1 MKYLQKIKGWSG
13 TFLLLL
19 MMTLFAPWFANAQN
33 SSVATPNFE
42 TGNINEFNTMQL
54 TVNSGTTVNQYVPV
68 YAYFVDWKLISSQF
82 IIPAT
87 SLADMANGQI
97 TKMTFHSSTASASW
111 GNASFKVY
119 LVETNETTLSTLQDW
134 MGMTQVYEGNLSIAS
149 NEMVVVFDMPFSY
162 TGGNLLVGFN
172 QTTIGSH
179 GSEIYWYGVTA
190 TGASLGG
197 SLENGTFIQRNF
209 LPKTTFTYIP
219 TAYPRVKPVISSI
232 TPNSVS
238 FTWTSPSDNV
248 TGYQYQYKTS
258 TDAWPT
264 DWTSLDETSTSL
276 TINGLYAT
284 TDYDFRIK
292 ALYGENESVTTEISF
307 TTACDYVELPMED
320 DLDSYAGTTSTGVN
334 NLPQCWNYINTTTEN
349 GYKGYPLIY
358 NQSSYSHSGNNHL
371 RFYSY
376 RYSYS
381 PRDQYAILP
390 VMENVS
396 DLRIQFYAR
405 RYISSY
411 DGIIIVGV
419 MTDPTNAST
428 FTEVETINLTSEDYE
443 KYVVPFSGYSGSGGY
458 IAFKMSAPSSST
470 TYYCGVLVDDI
481 IVETIPNC
489 DAPSNLAMVEHSN
502 TSNSVDLSWT
512 PGGGETAWK
521 IQYKKET
528 ETTWTP
534 FTSQVTTNPF
544 TLTGLEPNTDYQVRV
559 AAYCDNN
566 NPNSI
571 SLYSDP
577 IGFTTLCEAI
587 SDFPWSEDFDSYTSG
602 YSTTFP
608 TNNLPQCWSYIN
620 TTTNNNYKG
629 CPAVTTYMNNDYY
642 LYFVSYYLTDP
653 QDQYAILPPMEDLNG
668 KRITFTARLRYSN
681 RPDSNIIVGVMT
693 NPWDAST
700 FVPIGATGNNLTIDK
715 TKFKVKFTNV
725 TGNYI
730 ALKMEAAT
738 NDNKY
743 VIVDDI
749 TVELAPDCEEPDN
762 LAFVEATGH
771 TATFSWTDNGG
782 SDAWQIYVATD
793 NTLPEEL
800 VSENLHEVTTNPG
813 TVSGLAPQTS
823 YYAWVRGN
831 CGDPVVYGAW
841 SDPVSFTTG
850 VACPQLINLTV
861 SEVATTSATINWTSD
876 GQETAWQVCVNNDE
890 AHLVDVVNNTYTIPG
905 LTPATTYTVKVRA
918 NCGGEDGYSDWSN
931 PKYFTTEVA
940 CPEQI
945 DFTVSDIASTYA
957 TLNWTSY
964 GQETAW
970 QICLNDDEAHLIDV
984 TNNSYTFTN
993 LTPAT
998 EYTVKMR
1005 ANCGIVDGYSDWTY
1019 EQWFTT
1025 DFCDPEYKCNI
1036 SYTANGFTGWDEV
1049 TIAIMDDETE
1059 IAWLTMNEG
1068 SGELALCPG
1077 DYSIVWYGDCEGG
1090 SFTIY
1095 GSDGNE
1101 LLSVAE
1107 CYELEYEQ
1115 VLGSFVH
1122 VCEGVCFPPK
1132 NVDVWAR
1139 ATSATMTWDQGGDEE
1154 QWKLSWSVDNSW
1166 TEPEIVNESSYDFD
1180 NLTPGATYKAR
1191 VKAVCGTDNE
1201 SGWKEITFT
1210 TPLCDDACRIR
1221 YVLEDE
1227 SDDGWDDNAH
1237 ISVVRNSDNKEVAQ
1251 LTVTA
1256 NNSPLTGYLPLCPDE
1271 TYRFIWVA
1279 GGEYDTECS
1288 FTIYG
1293 SDWTTII
1300 ASHEAGDGINDGE
1313 VLCSSYEH
1321 TCEGCEIFEISYDT
1335 PYIEDFNNTCW
1346 NTWGTN
1352 DPPYYY
1358 CSPSLW
1364 GGANGMASVSPGCF
1378 TSSYISL
1385 RPVKVTPTTQLT
1397 FRAWVEVWLDELI
1410 GTSTV
1415 LVSTNNGHT
1424 WIPIGQAYEGG
1435 EIVSENDE
1443 FFRHVSTKTLSLGD
1457 YAQYDF
1463 ILVGF
1468 RYQGFSDN
1476 NNQISTMFVDGI
1488 RIYDPNVFEGNAK
1501 SGLWSDAN
1509 NWTQG
1514 VPSEGDYV
1522 LINGDCN
1529 LDTDANLSS
1538 LKVNE
1543 GKSLT
1548 IQSGK
1553 TMITEQAST
1562 SDVNQLVIKDGGQ
1575 FITNT
1580 TVLATIEKS
1589 VVGRDNGG
1597 KWNFIASPITDYQGI
1612 NPANVNLM
1620 TVGDYD
1626 LYRFNQSPV
1635 LVDGIGK
1642 EWENYKAHS
1651 GEFKLFNGK
1660 GYLYSNKSDV
1670 TLSLTGDIHS
1680 GESAS
1685 EGLVFAEENVNNDM
1699 SFRGWN
1705 LVGNPLTFNAYVN
1718 RSYYKMND
1726 VGTAITAV
1734 SEYANPDNRIA
1745 PCTGIM
1751 VKAESDDDEFVIF
1764 SRGLPEGAYS
1774 NGSLN
1779 VALAHTDMRGASR
1792 GSAAFIDNAII
1803 SFNEGSKLT
1812 KFYFGD
1818 SEANIYIPQN
1828 NEELAVVCAEGM
1840 GEMPLN
1846 FKATENG
1853 SYTLSFNNEGVTFS
1867 YLHLID
1873 NKTGSD
1879 VDLLVN
1885 PSCNFEALV
1894 TDYESRFKLVFVTNG
1909 ASEDA
1914 NESGFAFFSNGN
1926 WIISNEGEATLQ
1938 VIDINGRVLSSETVN
1953 GSVSKA
1959 INAAPGI
1966 YILRL
1971 INGDSV
1977 KVQKVVVR

>member
-1 MKYLQKIKGWSG
+1 MKYLQKIKGWG
-13 TFLLLL
+13 RPPLLLL
-19 MMTLFAPWFANAQN
+19 LIALFAPWNANAQKVLPYSYGFENNDLTAEGWTKTTGGIIMDAAHEGSYGFRFYYSEGYLVSPLLTGTDDGIELTFYYTAN
-33 SSVATPNFE
+33 SMSYGEGKFQIGYTTEESVTDPSGFTYGE
-42 TGNINEFNTMQL
+42 
-54 TVNSGTTVNQYVPV
+54 TVNVSSTSWIRYETSLPEGTKYVAVKRIAYYGDNIYIDDFSFAAPSSCPNPKNLQASLTGSNGSNATLSWTENGSAINWVLEYGTTSDFTGAISVNVSDTPTKEITNLRPLTTYYARVKADCGGGDQSVWSDICEFTMPAANLLVNDGNSYSSYVPFYGY
-68 YAYFVDWKLISSQF
+68 YANYGAHSQF
-82 IIPAT
+82 ILPAE
-87 SLADMANGQI
+87 SLEIMVGSTIDKLTFFSYSYVIWSGSVFNVYMTEVENDVFESAEFAEWSTMNQVYSGTLNI
-97 TKMTFHSSTASASW
+97 SGNKMTISLNEPFFYQ
-111 GNASFKVY
+111 GN
-119 LVETNETTLSTLQDW
+119 
-134 MGMTQVYEGNLSIAS
+134 NLMIGF
-149 NEMVVVFDMPFSY
+149 EEIQ
-162 TGGNLLVGFN
+162 TGTSKSV
-172 QTTIGSH
+172 S
-179 GSEIYWYGVTA
+179 WYGVYGNDNTA
-190 TGASLGG
+190 VAGYKTSSTGNLQM
-197 SLENGTFIQRNF
+197 LFVKF
-209 LPKTTFTYIP
+209 LPKMSFDYTESEYLRVASIEQGDITATTAQFSWIAP
-219 TAYPRVKPVISSI
+219 SSE
-232 TPNSVS
+232 
-238 FTWTSPSDNV
+238 V
-248 TGYQYQYKTS
+248 TGYEYQYWRSSET
-258 TDAWPT
+258 WP
-264 DWTSLDETSTSL
+264 DEWISINATTV
-276 TINGLYAT
+276 TINDLRPITEYK
-284 TDYDFRIK
+284 FRIR
-292 ALYGENESVTTEISF
+292 AVYGEH
-307 TTACDYVELPMED
+307 
-320 DLDSYAGTTSTGVN
+320 
-334 NLPQCWNYINTTTEN
+334 
-349 GYKGYPLIY
+349 
-358 NQSSYSHSGNNHL
+358 HSAPH
-371 RFYSY
+371 
-376 RYSYS
+376 
-381 PRDQYAILP
+381 
-390 VMENVS
+390 
-396 DLRIQFYAR
+396 
-405 RYISSY
+405 
-411 DGIIIVGV
+411 
-419 MTDPTNAST
+419 
-428 FTEVETINLTSEDYE
+428 TINFQTVCLEYADI
-443 KYVVPFSGYSGSGGY
+443 PF
-458 IAFKMSAPSSST
+458 F
-470 TYYCGVLVDDI
+470 
-481 IVETIPNC
+481 
-489 DAPSNLAMVEHSN
+489 
-502 TSNSVDLSWT
+502 
-512 PGGGETAWK
+512 
-521 IQYKKET
+521 
-528 ETTWTP
+528 
-534 FTSQVTTNPF
+534 
-544 TLTGLEPNTDYQVRV
+544 
-559 AAYCDNN
+559 
-566 NPNSI
+566 
-571 SLYSDP
+571 
-577 IGFTTLCEAI
+577 
-587 SDFPWSEDFDSYTSG
+587 EDFNNCTNFVNF
-602 YSTTFP
+602 T
-608 TNNLPQCWSYIN
+608 TNNLPPCWSYIN
-620 TTTNNNYKG
+620 TSTSNFSG
-629 CPAVTTYMNNDYY
+629 CPLVYY
-642 LYFVSYYLTDP
+642 ANSDDRFLFFNCSSYNSP
-653 QDQYAILPPMEDLNG
+653 QDQYAILPPMENLDEL
-668 KRITFTARLRYSN
+668 RIKFNARLNNISC
-681 RPDSNIIVGVMT
+681 PSSIIVGVMSDPT
-693 NPWDAST
+693 DAGT
-700 FVPIGATGNNLTIDK
+700 FVPISSTGDLTMTNK
-715 TKFKVKFTNV
+715 KFKVKLEDV
-725 TGNYI
+725 TDNYNYI
-730 ALKMEAAT
+730 AFKMEAAT
-738 NDNKY
+738 TQQKQA
-743 VIVDDI
+743 IVDNV
-749 TVELAPDCEEPDN
+749 TVEPIPSCEDPDD
-762 LAFVEATGH
+762 LTVEAITGH

-800 VSENLHEVTTNPG
+800 VPENLHEVTTNPG

-831 CGDPVVYGAW
+831 CGDPVVYGVW

-970 QICLNDDEAHLIDV
+970 QICLNEDEAHLIDV

-1036 SYTANGFTGWDEV
+1036 SYTANGFTGWDEA
-1049 TIAIMDDETE
+1049 TIAFMDDETE

-1077 DYSIVWYGDCEGG
+1077 QYSIVWYGYCEGDG
-1090 SFTIY
+1090 SFSIY

-1101 LLSVAE
+1101 LLSITQ
-1107 CYELEYEQ
+1107 CDELYYEQ
-1115 VLGSFVH
+1115 ELGSFEH

-1132 NVDVWAR
+1132 NLDVWAR

-1166 TEPEIVNESSYDFD
+1166 TEPEIVNETNYDFD

-1191 VKAVCGTDNE
+1191 VKAVCGLDNE
-1201 SGWKEITFT
+1201 SGWKEITFI

-1271 TYRFIWVA
+1271 TYSFIWVA

-1300 ASHEAGDGINDGE
+1300 VSHEAGDEINDGE
-1313 VLCSSYEH
+1313 VLCGSYEH

-1364 GGANGMASVSPGCF
+1364 GGANGMASVSPGCY

-1443 FFRHVSTKTLSLGD
+1443 VFQQVSTKTLSLGD

-1522 LINGDCN
+1522 LINGDCI

-1562 SDVNQLVIKDGGQ
+1562 SNMDQLVIKDGGQ

-1853 SYTLSFNNEGVTFS
+1853 SYTLGFNNEGVTFS

-1885 PSCNFEALV
+1885 PSYNFEALV